1 MTPENYENELPKNT
15 RDLVKKCYDTGLIE
29 KTSGLEVTF
38 LMNCLSGL
46 IAIVSEKHR
55 DRIYGK
61 NISDL
66 STNLPEKFFGTN
78 PKGSCCREILSSEY
92 SEISAVYFISKLR
105 NGISHFYIQAQ
116 PAHERWEYVII
127 QDYNVGQDTDKIFE
141 IRLSIAQLRDLA
153 IAISELV

>member
-1 MTPENYENELPKNT
+1 MYQLQNKEFISGEFNT
-15 RDLVKKCYDTGLIE
+15 GFIE

-92 SEISAVYFISKLR
+92 SEISAVYFISKLLQMHAG
-105 NGISHFYIQAQ
+105 NM
-116 PAHERWEYVII
+116 
-127 QDYNVGQDTDKIFE
+127 
-141 IRLSIAQLRDLA
+141 
-153 IAISELV
+153 